1 MILAQHDLVAA
12 QRQTQAKLDALLAQ
26 QANTKKA
33 KQHIAVPNFIK
44 VYDVWFQYDYWPVS
58 MINVASN

>member
-44 VYDVWFQYDYWPVS
+44 VYDV
-58 MINVASN
+58 